1 MCKSYRSRPL
11 TERRSCTHGTLCTES
26 GDNGLHHS
34 QYDWTRGTPPVTDQ
48 HTRYTTC
55 YRPTR
60 VVHHL
65 LQTSTRG
72 TPSVTDQHAWYT
84 TCYRPTHVI
93 TCYRPTH
100 AVHHLLQTNTRGTP
114 PVTDQ
119 HAWYTTCYR
128 PAHVVHHLLQTNTRG
143 TPPVTDQH
151 VLYTTCYR
159 PTHVVHHLSFPF
171 IPACPG
177 QYIHRSFRRWM
188 STFGTFQSGIPI
200 RIFTFG
206 ANSLNL

>member
-1 MCKSYRSRPL
+1 MRACVYVCISMCMCICWVEGDMCKRYRSRPL

-65 LQTSTRG
+65 LQTNTRDNLLQTDTRG
-72 TPSVTDQHAWYT
+72 TPPVTDQHTWYT

-100 AVHHLLQTNTRGTP
+100 
-114 PVTDQ
+114 
-119 HAWYTTCYR
+119 
-128 PAHVVHHLLQTNTRG
+128 VVHHLLQTNTRR
-143 TPPVTDQH
+143 TQPVTDQH
-151 VLYTTCYR
+151 TWYTTCYS
-159 PTHVVHHLSFPF
+159 PTHVVVLGDSGLSITRAFE
-171 IPACPG
+171 
-177 QYIHRSFRRWM
+177 
-188 STFGTFQSGIPI
+188 PI
-200 RIFTFG
+200 RTSQLIFHEIPGNQWRILPTR
-206 ANSLNL
+206 